1 MMDSALRGMKHLEE
15 MNTNVFS
22 DAELEYA
29 RVKQVAIQDRH
40 NDEWNGE
47 HWNNRAARRAGKA

>member
-1 MMDSALRGMKHLEE
+1 MDSALRRMKHLEE
-15 MNTNVFS
+15 MNTNVFRS
-22 DAELEYA
+22 AELEAA

-47 HWNNRAARRAGKA
+47 QWNNRSCTPGGESL

>member
-1 MMDSALRGMKHLEE
+1 MDSALRRMKHLSEL
-15 MNTNVFS
+15 NTNAFS
-22 DAELEYA
+22 SDELEAA

-47 HWNNRAARRAGKA
+47 HWNNRAARRAGKV